1 MIEIRT
7 FGGKLNQDDSTYRV
21 PQGDFVDALNITRDA
36 EGKGQDEVLSNINGN
51 YEITNFLPNGTN
63 KVIGNF
69 SDRVRNRLYYFT
81 WNSDGYNRISYY
93 DQNTGSIVI
102 VMEDLTDT
110 DNISVLNF
118 DPSYRINH
126 IDIVYREDD
135 QGDLL
140 FWTDGINPPSKINV
154 LTATTGA
161 YGVIQ
166 RSYLDVAKEPPSM
179 PPLCVY
185 KDNANVTV
193 NNLVGKLFKFK
204 YRYVYDDLEKSVTSA
219 QCELT
224 LPKNYADQAISTD
237 PTRNSS
243 ILIIFNSGQ
252 PNVKKIEI
260 LGCESNGNVW
270 SDYFLVKVIDKPSLS
285 ISDNATIQFNFLNN
299 ESYIPISIKESIQP
313 FDNVPQIAYAQSLPN
328 GNVLDY
334 GAITEGY
341 DLVVGIYSTSILNN
355 NRLAGTSNQQALV
368 LVTTPDLIVFEGSLK
383 IIVAGTP
390 TIGDEY
396 TIYYIDNNVTVS
408 TTIIATGATQN
419 SLRLDISNYFTG
431 LGYIV
436 SLDPDGNLLV
446 VAPTPVLFPYLP
458 TFYLSEY
465 FAENRSSILAYDW
478 FSKYSYGVV
487 YFDDKGRTNGVVLTL
502 SSSFQTQQYD
512 ETFPPS
518 ANDVYIPEQRLQI
531 NSRPPI
537 WASYFELVR
546 TKNLTKSNFLYWV
559 SDATYKDFINNE
571 YGYKYAYI
579 SINNLLLYIS
589 SNPSIKSLGYEFTP
603 GDRVR
608 FVKLY
613 SNAGGT
619 SNIYGLS
626 DEKDFQI
633 LETVTNPTINATIV
647 NGFFLKIYLPQTSGS
662 FDFGNPIYSNYLIEI
677 YTPQTTFN
685 DQNTIYYEFG
695 EKYNIGD
702 AGTMQAYHLGKNQN
716 QTSNLVTPALFD
728 LYKGDSFFRYRT
740 YPIGGKSTWIH
751 NPVSGIT
758 SNFTSFYLLATLTY
772 NTANNPDYTPQ
783 NVTSTTAFTND
794 AYPILIN
801 TPSTP
806 PSFRVKGTM
815 RLKPSANFA
824 NIQLI
829 SNEWN
834 GVTGTGSIQILGATI
849 FANTDRL
856 IANQEKVVVI
866 DCIYTPS
873 LNMAKVGWGL
883 NNYKGD
889 LLELNIEITDSR
901 VIKQGIIDPNFSDNY
916 ESSASPNGRVW
927 RYDPNAAQSFNP
939 TLIRFGGE
947 FQAGTTINNINRFYE
962 ENFDVYDRSRGS
974 IKKMF
979 IEGRNQYVFQEFD
992 VGVVTVLT
1000 QIVKDTAG
1008 NPLSAQSDTLLNKI
1022 VYPYIGQYGIGNV
1035 PESFAYGKHAKF
1047 FIDDNK
1053 GVVCR
1058 LSNDGITPISIL
1070 YKMNAFFVPNLKQY
1084 KIAQSQAAP
1093 ADGYPTVYGGYDA
1106 YTNKYIISM
1115 DAIYDGNDLIQNP
1128 YTLIFLDSRD
1138 AKQGFET
1145 FASYHPENIACLNNT
1160 YITFKD
1166 GSLWIHAGGTYCNF
1180 YGVQYGSYVD
1190 VAFNDRAID
1199 RKTYLAIFQTSN
1211 SAWYCPS
1218 ITSQLMTYGS
1228 TNQES
1233 EIVAAR
1239 FVELEGQYTSAILRD
1254 KNSPGGLINGQTM
1267 HGNYLVV
1274 RFQKDSATN
1283 FYFLNTV
1290 SLNYINSPLNAR

>member
-7 FGGKLNQDDSTYRV
+7 FGGKLNLDDSTYRV

-36 EGKGQDEVLSNINGN
+36 EGQGQDEVLSNINGN
-51 YEITNFLPNGTN
+51 AVVSDTLPSGIN
-63 KVIGNF
+63 KVIGNYA
-69 SDRVRNRLYYFT
+69 DRLRNRLYFFT
-81 WNSDGYNRISYY
+81 WNDGGFNRISYY
-93 DQNTGSIVI
+93 DRNTGNITVL
-102 VMEDLTDT
+102 VEDLTDT
-110 DNISVLNF
+110 NNVGVLNF

-126 IDIVYREDD
+126 IDIVYRENE

-140 FWTDGINPPSKINV
+140 FWTDGLNPPSKINV
-154 LTATTGA
+154 RTAETGG

-166 RSYLDVAKEPPSM
+166 RSYIDVAKEPPSG
-179 PPLCVY
+179 PPICVY

-193 NNLVGKLFKFK
+193 NNLTGKLFKFK
-204 YRYVYDDLEKSVTSA
+204 YRFVYDDLEKSVTSA
-219 QCELT
+219 QSELA
-224 LPKNYADQAISTD
+224 LPKNYALQSVETD
-237 PTRNSS
+237 PTINSS
-243 ILIIFNSGQ
+243 VLIVFNSGQ
-252 PNVKKIEI
+252 KNVKKIEI
-260 LGCESNGNVW
+260 LGSELIATTW
-270 SDYFLVKVIDKPSLS
+270 SDYFLIKVIDKVELS

-299 ESYIPISIKESIQP
+299 QSYIPISIQESIQP
-313 FDNVPQIAYAQSLPN
+313 FDNVPQIAYTQSLPN

-341 DLVVGIYSTSILNN
+341 DLVAGIYSTSILNN

-368 LVTTPDLIVFEGSLK
+368 LVTTPDLIAFEGSLK

-487 YFDDKGRTNGVVLTL
+487 YFDEKGRTNGVVSTL
-502 SSSFQTQQYD
+502 PSTFQTQQYD
-512 ETFPPS
+512 ETFPPLDK
-518 ANDVYIPEQRLQI
+518 DVYIPEQRLQI
-531 NSRPPI
+531 DNRPPI
-537 WASYFELVR
+537 WANYFEIVR
-546 TKNLTKSNFLYWV
+546 TKNLSKSNFLYWV
-559 SDATYKDFINNE
+559 SDSTYKDFIDNE
-571 YGYKYAYI
+571 FGYKYAYI
-579 SINNLLLYIS
+579 SITNLLQYKS
-589 SNPSIKSLGYEFTP
+589 SNPSIKSIGYEFLP

-613 SNAGGT
+613 SSSGSTTNIYGT
-619 SNIYGLS
+619 SN
-626 DEKDFQI
+626 EKDFQI
-633 LETVTNPTINATIV
+633 LEVVTNPAINATIV
-647 NGFFLKIYLPQTSGS
+647 DGLFLKIYLPITSGS
-662 FDFGNPIYSNYLIEI
+662 FDFGNPAFSNYLIQI
-677 YTPQTTFN
+677 YTPQNSFN
-685 DQNTIYYEFG
+685 EENTIYYEFG
-695 EKYNIGD
+695 EKYNVGN
-702 AGTMQAYHLGKNQN
+702 ANTNQAFHYGKNQN
-716 QTSNLVTPALFD
+716 QTDDLLTPALFD
-728 LYKGDSFFRYRT
+728 LYKGDSYFRYRN

-758 SNFTSFYLLATLTY
+758 SNFTSFYLLASLTF
-772 NTANNPDYTPQ
+772 NTSNNPSYTAQ
-783 NVTSTTAFTND
+783 DVTSTVAFTNT
-794 AYPILIN
+794 AYPIIIN
-801 TPSTP
+801 TPLTP
-806 PSFRVKGTM
+806 PSFRVKGTIKL
-815 RLKPSANFA
+815 RPSANFS

-834 GVTGTGSIQILGATI
+834 GVSGGGAVQILGATI
-849 FANTDRL
+849 FANTDEL
-856 IANQEKVVVI
+856 VANQEKTIVI
-866 DCIYTPS
+866 DCIFTPS
-873 LNMAKVGWGL
+873 LNMAYVGWGL

-889 LLELNIEITDSR
+889 LLELNIEIVDSR
-901 VIKQGIIDPNFSDNY
+901 IITQGIIDPNFSDNF
-916 ESSASPNGRVW
+916 ESSASPNGRAW
-927 RYDPNAAQSFNP
+927 KYDPNASQQFNP

-947 FQAGTTINNINRFYE
+947 YQDGTSVNNINRFYE

-979 IEGRNQYVFQEFD
+979 IEGRNQYIFHEFD

-1035 PESFAYGKHAKF
+1035 PESFAYGKSAKYF
-1047 FIDDNK
+1047 VDDNK

-1058 LSNDGITPISIL
+1058 LSADGITPISVV
-1070 YKMNAFFVPNLKQY
+1070 YKMNAFFVPNLKGY
-1084 KIAQSQAAP
+1084 RIALSQAAP
-1093 ADGYPTVYGGYDA
+1093 DTGYPTVYGGFDA

-1128 YTLIFLDSRD
+1128 FTTIFLDSRESNR
-1138 AKQGFET
+1138 GFET
-1145 FASYHPENIACLNNT
+1145 FASYHPENIGCLNNT

-1166 GSLWIHAGGTYCNF
+1166 GNLWTHDTGPYCNF
-1180 YGVQYGSYVD
+1180 YGVQYGAYVD

-1199 RKTYLAIFQTSN
+1199 RKTYLTIFQTSN
-1211 SAWYCPS
+1211 DVWYCPS
-1218 ITSQLMTYGS
+1218 ITSQLNTYGS
-1228 TNQES
+1228 TKQQS
-1233 EIVAAR
+1233 QIVAAR

-1254 KNSPGGLINGQTM
+1254 INSPGGLINGQTM

-1274 RFQKDSATN
+1274 RFQKDSASN

-1290 SLNYINSPLNAR
+1290 SLTYVNSPLNQR